1 MEKRVNQATT
11 ALDCNTDHRTAVER
25 TGAQIVM
32 ESLVKNRVDLIFGF
46 PGGAVIPL
54 YDEIKT
60 FEDRVRHVMVRHEQ
74 GSVHAAAAYA
84 RVTGKPGVAI
94 ATSGPGASNLITG
107 LMDANLDSTPIV
119 VIGGQVNTSLIGND
133 AFQECDMMGMT
144 NPVTKHNFQCRDADE
159 LEEIIEQAFHIAT
172 TGRPGPVYI
181 DLPKDVQ
188 AQKTR
193 NGRAGPLDLPY
204 YVPSKP
210 VDPASVSHAVA
221 LVRNAKRPLIVLGQ
235 GAVLAQA
242 EETLGKFAHRHNMP
256 VATTIM
262 AKGAFDERDPLSVGC
277 GGMHGRRI
285 ANYALAHCDLLIA
298 FGFRFSD
305 RVTGDPKAFSQGKK
319 IVHVDIDPYEIG
331 KNVPVHLEMN
341 CDAKDAAEA
350 LYEALETFEGQD
362 AWRNWSDK
370 IKHFREV
377 CNNCITE
384 PETKKLSPK
393 MLMKAVNEVLAD
405 DDIVVT
411 GVGQH
416 QMFATHFLYRS
427 NPRTF
432 ITSGGAGTMGFCLPA
447 AIGAALAKPEVNVWA
462 IDGDGSLQMTV
473 QELGTL
479 ASSKAKVVIVLM
491 DNGYLGMVRQWQELF
506 HDRRYSSVELS
517 DNPNFVKLAEAYGL
531 EGRFVDGEPGLKEA
545 LAYAR
550 DAKHSVLIHV
560 AVEKESNIKPMIPP
574 GGKLT
579 DSFGYCIEKPGLF
592 FTKREMPEP
601 AKGDGRK

>member
-1 MEKRVNQATT
+1 MEKRRNQTPMATDT
-11 ALDCNTDHRTAVER
+11 EPRAAER
-25 TGAQIVM
+25 TGSQIVM
-32 ESLVKNRVDLIFGF
+32 GSLVKNQVDLIFGF

-54 YDEIKT
+54 YDEIKN
-60 FEDRVRHVMVRHEQ
+60 FEDRIRHVMVRHEQ
-74 GSVHAAAAYA
+74 ASVHAAAAYA

-107 LMDANLDSTPIV
+107 LMDAHLDSTPIV
-119 VIGGQVNTSLIGND
+119 VIGGQVSTDLIGND

-144 NPVTKHNFQCRDADE
+144 NPVTKHNFQCRDANE
-159 LEEIIEQAFHIAT
+159 LEEMIEQAFHIAT

-188 AQKTR
+188 TQKTR

-204 YVPSKP
+204 YTASRP
-210 VDPASVSHAVA
+210 VDSTAVRHAVTF
-221 LVRNAKRPLIVLGQ
+221 VRHAKKPLIVIGQ
-235 GAVLAQA
+235 GAVHARA
-242 EETLGKFAHRHNMP
+242 YNTLRDLAHRHNIP

-285 ANYALAHCDLLIA
+285 ANYALAHCDLLLA

-305 RVTGDPKAFSQGKK
+305 RVTGDPEAFSRGKK
-319 IVHVDIDPYEIG
+319 IIHVDIDPYEIG
-331 KNVPVHLEMN
+331 KNVPVHVEIN
-341 CDAKDAAEA
+341 CDAKDAADA
-350 LYEALETFEGQD
+350 LYKALEDFDGHD
-362 AWRNWSDK
+362 AWRDWSDK
-370 IKHFREV
+370 VKHFRKV
-377 CNNCITE
+377 CNNCIVDPDAE
-384 PETKKLSPK
+384 KLSPK
-393 MLMKAVNEVLAD
+393 MLMNAVNEVLAD
-405 DDIVVT
+405 EDIVVT

-416 QMFATHFLYRS
+416 QMFATHFLYRR

-447 AIGAALAKPEVNVWA
+447 AIGAALGKPEVNVWA
-462 IDGDGSLQMTV
+462 VDGDGSLQMTI

-479 ASSKAKVVIVLM
+479 ASSQAKVVIVLM

-531 EGRFVDGEPGLKEA
+531 EGRFVDDQTSLKEA

-560 AVEKESNIKPMIPP
+560 AVDKESNIKPMIPP

-592 FTKREMPEP
+592 FT
-601 AKGDGRK
+601 AKETLDHTEKDGSK